1 MARDRLKTFAAAV
14 GGSAVI
20 ILAALGV
27 AIGER
32 ADANSIATSNMT
44 VGATSTQTR
53 PSNVPATGVAVPT
66 IKGPAPL
73 PSEEE
78 AAK

>member
-1 MARDRLKTFAAAV
+1 MAHDRLKTFAAAV

-20 ILAALGV
+20 MLAALGLM
-27 AIGER
+27 IGEQPETG
-32 ADANSIATSNMT
+32 SIATSNMT
-44 VGATSTQTR
+44 VGATSTQTT
-53 PSNVPATGVAVPT
+53 PSALPATGVAKPT